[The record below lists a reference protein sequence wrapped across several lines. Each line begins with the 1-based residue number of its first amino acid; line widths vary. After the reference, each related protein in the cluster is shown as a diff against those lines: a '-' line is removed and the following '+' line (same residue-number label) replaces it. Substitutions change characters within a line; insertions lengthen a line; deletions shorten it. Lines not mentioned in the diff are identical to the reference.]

1 MTDTEAVPK
10 TEDTKAANGKAEA
23 AANGDKA
30 ENGAAKEEVK
40 NGDSKEKKVEVNPEV
55 LLAQVKRQLEHYFGD
70 YNLPKDKFLK
80 KTVEEAEEGWV
91 SLDIMLKFE
100 RLAHLTM
107 DKEILIKALK
117 DSELM
122 ETDAD
127 KFAIRRLPSLPV
139 PEFNDEYKKAMIA
152 KTVYCKGFE
161 KEKTTLDDLIQ
172 FFEKYTGVINVI
184 WRTYPDNKTGER
196 HFKGSSFVTFKDK
209 EAAQKFLD
217 AEEVKTP
224 EGEALIRKWQQEYFD
239 EKDKEN
245 EEKRKNRQ
253 NLKRENKKARDTL
266 EASAGGDKGEE
277 TNKLEL
283 PTGAILVLDGFK
295 NADTKREDIKAALKE
310 KYEVNP
316 DDAIAFVYFN
326 KGEKEAKLRFSTE
339 NAAKDLSKKIS
350 ESLKEGEKFSVSG
363 DDLEVRAMEGQEE
376 TDFLNKCRAD
386 IAQQKGRNRKGHKRH
401 SGRPGYKG
409 PPKRQR
415 QN

>member
-1 MTDTEAVPK
+1 
-10 TEDTKAANGKAEA
+10 
-23 AANGDKA
+23 
-30 ENGAAKEEVK
+30 
-40 NGDSKEKKVEVNPEV
+40 
-55 LLAQVKRQLEHYFGD
+55 LEHYFGD

-100 RLAHLTM
+100 RLAHLTK

-127 KFAIRRLPSLPV
+127 KLAIRRLPSLPV

-266 EASAGGDKGEE
+266 EASAGGDGGEE

-316 DDAIAFVYFN
+316 DDDIAFVYFN

-350 ESLKEGEKFSVSG
+350 ESLKEGEKFNVSG